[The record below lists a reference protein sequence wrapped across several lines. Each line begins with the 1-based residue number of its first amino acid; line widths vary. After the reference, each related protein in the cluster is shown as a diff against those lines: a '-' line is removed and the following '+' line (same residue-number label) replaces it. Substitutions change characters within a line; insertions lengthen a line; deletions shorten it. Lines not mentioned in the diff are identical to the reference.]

1 MRLRRFLNLLV
12 TWGWVVLLTMLLTSG
27 SAFIVSKL
35 QTPLY
40 RASVYINVWP
50 ARLDLGL
57 QQTIKGLMRSFA
69 ATIQSREVA
78 LQVSMDLQLDLTPE
92 QLFEKISVEPIES
105 DYLIRIDADD
115 YDPLIARDI
124 AQRTA
129 EIFVQ
134 QTNVQM
140 VEEEKRDR
148 VEVSIL
154 DPAQPGRLYKP
165 NWRLNVLAGA
175 LAGLALGVLLVAILQ
190 HIEAGIIRSEE
201 DIAQRIGLPV
211 LAVVPAAPAGREP
224 PAAAG

>member
-1 MRLRRFLNLLV
+1 MRLRRTLNMLV
-12 TWGWVVLLTMLLTSG
+12 RWGWVVLLTMLLTSAA
-27 SAFIVSKL
+27 AFIVSKL
-35 QTPLY
+35 QTPIY
-40 RASVYINVWP
+40 RSSVYINVWP

-69 ATIQSREVA
+69 VTIQSREIA
-78 LQVSMDLQLDLTPE
+78 LQVSMDLELDLTPE
-92 QLFEKISVEPIES
+92 QLFKKISVEPIES
-105 DYLIRIDADD
+105 DFVIRIAAED

-140 VEEEKRDR
+140 VQEEKSDR

-154 DPAQPGRLYKP
+154 DPAPPGRLYKP

-175 LAGLALGVLLVAILQ
+175 LAGLALGLLLVAILQ
-190 HIEAGIIRSEE
+190 RLEAGIIRSEE
-201 DIAQRIGLPV
+201 DIERRIGLAV
-211 LAVVPAAPAGREP
+211 LAVVPTAALGALGEER
-224 PAAAG
+224 